1 MLYSQY
7 LRVQTRAGGIAAS
20 NRELIKAVYS
30 ILAPGA
36 RSFKHRAARHSII
49 RQALEY
55 HQAANI
61 LPSSPINSALL
72 IH

>member
-20 NRELIKAVYS
+20 NRELIKALYS

-36 RSFKHRAARHSII
+36 RSFKHREARHSII

-55 HQAANI
+55 HRAAK
-61 LPSSPINSALL
+61 ARF
-72 IH
+72 